1 MGRLAKLKRELI
13 KESNIKLLTPI
24 DFTISVKNCEIMIY
38 RNKTLY
44 TYKLEVHQTMFWI
57 EICVTD
63 IEITKEGNEYIG
75 TIKYEKPVSGEIIEG
90 KISDKD
96 IKKILSQLGKKEITG
111 LYNKKEKKELKLVK
125 VE

>member
-44 TYKLEVHQTMFWI
+44 TYILEVYQTMFWK

-63 IEITKEGNEYIG
+63 IKVTKEGNEYIS
-75 TIKYEKPVSGEIIEG
+75 TIKYKKPVSGEIIEG
-90 KISDKD
+90 EISDKD
-96 IKKILSQLGKKEITG
+96 IKKILSELGNKEITG
-111 LYNKKEKKELKLVK
+111 LYSKKEKKELKLVK
-125 VE
+125 V